1 MQALIW
7 MIPAYFANMA
17 PVFMSKFN
25 IAGLKRPIDGGKVAW
40 DGNRLTGDG
49 KTWQGVVFAVV
60 YGGTMGGILS
70 IWDLSSILI
79 GSVIGFGA
87 IFGDLVGSF
96 TKRRL
101 KLKRGQNAGLL
112 DSMDFIVF
120 ALLFALPFYN
130 FELRQILLLL
140 IINPVLHRSAN
151 VIGYVL
157 KLKNVPW

>member
-1 MQALIW
+1 ML
-7 MIPAYFANMA
+7 PAYFANMA

-25 IAGLKRPIDGGKVAW
+25 IAGLKRPIDGGRVAW

-49 KTWQGVVFAVV
+49 KTWQGIVFAVI
-60 YGGTMGGILS
+60 YGAIVGGILS
-70 IWDLSSILI
+70 LWGLKSSILI
-79 GSVIGFGA
+79 GAVIGFGA

-120 ALLFALPFYN
+120 AILAALPFYN

-140 IINPVLHRSAN
+140 IINPILHRSAN
-151 VIGYVL
+151 IIGYVL
-157 KLKNVPW
+157 KLKDVPW